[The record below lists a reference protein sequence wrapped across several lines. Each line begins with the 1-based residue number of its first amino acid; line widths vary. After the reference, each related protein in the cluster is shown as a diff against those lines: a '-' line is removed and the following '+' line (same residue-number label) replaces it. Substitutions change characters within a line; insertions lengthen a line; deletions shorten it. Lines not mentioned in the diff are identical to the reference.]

1 MISHV
6 RRAALVLSLFGAVTQ
21 ALADAPEVLRNQV
34 AGYYRHAVGDAVVTA
49 LHDGQ
54 IKLDTKLLKGAS
66 PQRKAELLA
75 RMFRDNPTPTA
86 VNAFLVHLGGK
97 LVLVD
102 AGAGKLFGP
111 TLGQVLSNLKAAGY
125 EPSQVDAVL
134 LTHLHGDHV
143 GGLVAEGQAV
153 FPNAT
158 LYVSGLEAR
167 HWLSPEKQAQAPE
180 GARQFFQMAQDS
192 TAPYAKAGRLKMMEL
207 GAEVLPGLKAVM
219 MPGHTPGHTGFML
232 ESKGRKLLI
241 WGDIVHNAAVQFAQ
255 PTVTIEFDTDP
266 AKALASRRT
275 VFKWVSK
282 ESVPV
287 AGAHLPF
294 PGIGNVRADGQGR
307 YTYVPIDFSPTV
319 VTP

>member
-1 MISHV
+1 
-6 RRAALVLSLFGAVTQ
+6 
-21 ALADAPEVLRNQV
+21 
-34 AGYYRHAVGDAVVTA
+34 
-49 LHDGQ
+49 
-54 IKLDTKLLKGAS
+54 
-66 PQRKAELLA
+66 
-75 RMFRDNPTPTA
+75 
-86 VNAFLVHLGGK
+86 
-97 LVLVD
+97 
-102 AGAGKLFGP
+102 
-111 TLGQVLSNLKAAGY
+111 
-125 EPSQVDAVL
+125 
-134 LTHLHGDHV
+134 
-143 GGLVAEGQAV
+143 
-153 FPNAT
+153 
-158 LYVSGLEAR
+158 
-167 HWLSPEKQAQAPE
+167 
-180 GARQFFQMAQDS
+180 
-192 TAPYAKAGRLKMMEL
+192 
-207 GAEVLPGLKAVM
+207 
-219 MPGHTPGHTGFML
+219 ML